1 MNRVRPK
8 LRDKASEVTTHTE
21 EASDTTFVRRV
32 RHLRDSR
39 DFRRID
45 MQAVTVDVVTNE
57 ADAFTTK
64 ITLNRPRADVVFVQ
78 DLDDEGEV
86 VRVVLFV

>member
-1 MNRVRPK
+1 
-8 LRDKASEVTTHTE
+8 
-21 EASDTTFVRRV
+21 
-32 RHLRDSR
+32 
-39 DFRRID
+39 

-78 DLDDEGEV
+78 DLDDEGK
-86 VRVVLFV
+86 VLGPTHPKRGAPINYGYILL